1 MYANTEAG
9 ADLTAVS
16 PNSPHG
22 TLETLLARQL
32 HKAASLKA
40 GLLIVAAYGSC
51 LLQLAGLA

>member
-1 MYANTEAG
+1 M
-9 ADLTAVS
+9 
-16 PNSPHG
+16 P
-22 TLETLLARQL
+22 ETLLARQL